1 MKRFLTLVWIV
12 IAAVSCDKNGQPDPA
27 PTPTSAARGIYRTG
41 SFNIRYYNDIDGEYS
56 WEKRLPAVINFFFDE
71 HPDIIGL
78 QEIRRRQV
86 DDLQSIAGYDSFIMF
101 RDSGKSSPE
110 NDQDEGNGIMW
121 DKDRFTLADK
131 GFFWLAPDPDTKPTW
146 QNGSYPWGT
155 TIRRIAVY
163 VKLLDKEDNNMPVFF
178 YATHFDHQKKDA
190 RAAEAEVLLSRIKSH
205 LFTEDLSTLV
215 NRLYV
220 VGDLN
225 STDNETAYKTLSSSL
240 KSAREASPNTSQV
253 GTFNDFSNGG
263 SAIDHI
269 FYAGPVK
276 PLSFRVISK
285 NYGIKYISDHYPIM
299 FESD

>member
-1 MKRFLTLVWIV
+1 M
-12 IAAVSCDKNGQPDPA
+12 
-27 PTPTSAARGIYRTG
+27 PTPQPVVKGLYRIG

-56 WEKRLPAVINFFFDE
+56 WEKRLPAIINFFSDE

-78 QEIRRRQV
+78 QEIRRLQV
-86 DDLQSIAGYDSFIMF
+86 DDIESIEGYDSYIIF
-101 RDSGKSSPE
+101 RDNGSSSPY

-121 DKDRFTLADK
+121 DKERFTLSDK
-131 GFFWLAPDPDTKPTW
+131 GFFWLAPNPGQKPTW
-146 QNGSYPWGT
+146 QDGSYPWGT

-163 VKLLDKEDNNMPVFF
+163 VKLLDKKDNNLPVYF

-190 RAAEAEVLLSRIKSH
+190 RTAEADVLLNRIRSY
-205 LFTEDLSTLV
+205 LFTEDLSTLI

-225 STDNETAYKTLSSSL
+225 CPDTEAAYTTLSSSL
-240 KSAREASPNTSQV
+240 ISAREKSPNTSQV
-253 GTFNDFSNGG
+253 ATFNDFGHGG
-263 SAIDHI
+263 ATIDHI

-285 NYGIKYISDHYPIM
+285 DYGIKYISDHYPVL
-299 FESD
+299 FDSD